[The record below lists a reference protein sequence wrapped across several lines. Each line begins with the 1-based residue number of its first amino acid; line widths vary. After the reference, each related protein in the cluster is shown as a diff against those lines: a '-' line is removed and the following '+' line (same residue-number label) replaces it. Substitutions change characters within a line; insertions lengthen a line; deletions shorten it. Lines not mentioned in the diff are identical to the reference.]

1 MFRHE
6 IWEVSI
12 SSAFSKLTEETISN
26 FEKDSQSEDEMLEVD
41 IPEPVMKKPRFKQAV
56 AEDTFNL

>member
-1 MFRHE
+1 MLIIYLKILR
-6 IWEVSI
+6 II
-12 SSAFSKLTEETISN
+12 LIN
-26 FEKDSQSEDEMLEVD
+26 SQSEDEMLEVD